1 MKKSSFG
8 YEMKA
13 KSMKQMHECV
23 KNMTNV
29 TKTSHLGMKKNH
41 GGTEPDNFIPH
52 FIPNRYEIPAQG
64 IKTAHLGMK

>member
-13 KSMKQMHECV
+13 KGMKQMHECV

-29 TKTSHLGMKKNH
+29 TKTSHLGMKKTMAVLNQTTSYH
-41 GGTEPDNFIPH
+41 ILYQ
-52 FIPNRYEIPAQG
+52 I
-64 IKTAHLGMK
+64 GMKFLHKV